1 MEYLVAQADNLR
13 DKTIIAVLSDSG
25 MRLKEIGNMKVSDI
39 DWESMTIAIW
49 GEGSKQRRAPFTAKS
64 GDLLMHF
71 VEVLP
76 LIFTALA

>member
-1 MEYLVAQADNLR
+1 
-13 DKTIIAVLSDSG
+13 
-25 MRLKEIGNMKVSDI
+25 MKVSDI